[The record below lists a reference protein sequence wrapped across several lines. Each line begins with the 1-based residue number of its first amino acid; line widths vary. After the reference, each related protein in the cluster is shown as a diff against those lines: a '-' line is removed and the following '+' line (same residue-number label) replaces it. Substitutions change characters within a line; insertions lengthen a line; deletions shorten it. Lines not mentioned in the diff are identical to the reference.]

1 MLSKPHE
8 GASNTVG
15 YTIIQKSG
23 LNSHVKPG
31 GSYEI
36 YLRLHSMHDIC
47 STVFIDPHT
56 VEKAQKVVANKK
68 RDGLGTKL
76 PDYTA
81 YPTYLPLIR
90 FIQGAPTIPT
100 FMIETGMS
108 DQTVK
113 VEVDCISIIL
123 GVGFNVEAVLGIDLK
138 VNQASQ
144 KLGSMGLIIFDV
156 SVGAMFDLFNSL
168 VDSYEKAL
176 VSMVLKRKAQFKK
189 DEVEAICKLK
199 ECIDGGGDYD
209 SLCNNIAKQYRRRM
223 KHDRMRHLNAPEIPD
238 KELTRKV
245 LNCYEF
251 QTAELIA
258 EGNYYQDL
266 INRCNEASGYF
277 GVQELLDP
285 DTIRKAEAFMMQQL
299 YRRRKVQTVTAEVQ
313 QDLIIP
319 ITALSSTNWCK
330 HQQIVVPSDILELC
344 FGEISLHCTK
354 SRVEQCTVDLNT
366 PWEHLQQHAHAS
378 VALLNRPVNV
388 PKEAA
393 LGHLRQLYQN
403 RSQGPPSITTKLTH
417 WSTKGI
423 KAQLTEWRIPADGTR
438 YVLLIKFLDKYAEI
452 KGSSPRTPPT
462 ECPISSDSVSNLKK
476 GIKRVKMSSSGS
488 DQKNLPPEVARC
500 LTMVTR
506 TKRTKLRKLLLQDGL
521 DQVLLEIN
529 DKKLAIEGLKIL
541 FQEALPAAKF
551 LLSKHSDPKGVV
563 LVLQS
568 RGAALRQG

>member
-1 MLSKPHE
+1 MSETSPSSSSEGSDATLVNQTEFDVYLQAVFGYLDPQHYDIVSSNLRVIKYSEDSPDFWSCLGHFIRFASKYQLLLNEDLVLVIQDGANICDEIVSYLQKSRVKYKYLVGLANCFIISMLSKPHE
-8 GASNTVG
+8 AASNKAG
-15 YTIIQKSG
+15 KRFLDESG
-23 LNSHVKPG
+23 FGSRVDAA

-36 YLRLHSMHDIC
+36 FLRLHSMHDIC
-47 STVFIDPHT
+47 STVFINLHT

-123 GVGFNVEAVLGIDLK
+123 GVGFNVEAVLGIHLK

-144 KLGSMGLIIFDV
+144 ELGSMGLIVFDV

-189 DEVEAICKLK
+189 DEVEAICQLK
-199 ECIDGGGDYD
+199 ECIDGDGDYD

-238 KELTRKV
+238 KELTRIV
-245 LNCYEF
+245 LNDF
-251 QTAELIA
+251 GFKTAELIA

-266 INRCNEASGYF
+266 INRCNEALGYF

-285 DTIRKAEAFMMQQL
+285 DTIRKAEAFMIQQL

-313 QDLIIP
+313 QDLILP
-319 ITALSSTNWCK
+319 TTALSSTHWRK
-330 HQQIVVPSDILELC
+330 QKKIVLTPAILKRC

-354 SRVEQCTVDLNT
+354 NRVE
-366 PWEHLQQHAHAS
+366 
-378 VALLNRPVNV
+378 
-388 PKEAA
+388 
-393 LGHLRQLYQN
+393 
-403 RSQGPPSITTKLTH
+403 
-417 WSTKGI
+417 
-423 KAQLTEWRIPADGTR
+423 
-438 YVLLIKFLDKYAEI
+438 
-452 KGSSPRTPPT
+452 
-462 ECPISSDSVSNLKK
+462 
-476 GIKRVKMSSSGS
+476 
-488 DQKNLPPEVARC
+488 
-500 LTMVTR
+500 
-506 TKRTKLRKLLLQDGL
+506 
-521 DQVLLEIN
+521 
-529 DKKLAIEGLKIL
+529 
-541 FQEALPAAKF
+541 
-551 LLSKHSDPKGVV
+551 
-563 LVLQS
+563 
-568 RGAALRQG
+568 